1 MIAPIPPVGASGVSP
16 TDFQLPGVEDVTGPA
31 QAGDTHGGFGA
42 MLEKALGN
50 LTQAQ
55 TDAAQQSQQLA
66 AGKATDVS
74 SVVMSVEKA
83 SLEVQLASQIRN
95 KLVEDYQD
103 IFRMQV

>member
-1 MIAPIPPVGASGVSP
+1 MTLPIPPIGSVSLPSPPESVAPSGS
-16 TDFQLPGVEDVTGPA
+16 GG
-31 QAGDTHGGFGA
+31 GGFA
-42 MLEKALGN
+42 KALENALGN
-50 LTQAQ
+50 LEASQ
-55 TDAAQQSQQLA
+55 TDAAQQAQQLA